1 MDHQDDINSKMR
13 TILIDW
19 LVDVHFKYSMS
30 PQTLHM
36 AVGLIDRYLD
46 KETTIRR
53 QRLQLV
59 GITAMFI
66 ASKYEE
72 IYPPEAYEFVRITD
86 HAYAI
91 EDVFCMEEK
100 MLKTLGYRV
109 TSPTTYQFVNRFLKA
124 SGSTNEKTRCFAL
137 YVIDRSLQE
146 YRLIKYP
153 PSVIAAS
160 AVHIARTQM
169 NERPTWHSTLEHH
182 TTYSESCIALCIRDI
197 KEMIWSYQNGIKS
210 SKLTAVKRKYSK
222 AKFSE
227 VSLIQL
233 SDV

>member
-1 MDHQDDINSKMR
+1 MERQDDINSKMR

-86 HAYAI
+86 HAYTI
-91 EDVFCMEEK
+91 EDVFDMEES
-100 MLKTLGYRV
+100 MLKALGYRV
-109 TSPTTYQFVNRFLKA
+109 TSPTAYQFVNRFLKA
-124 SGSTNEKTRCFAL
+124 SGSTSEKTRCFAL

-146 YRLIKYP
+146 YRLLKYP

-160 AVHIARTQM
+160 AIHIARTQM
-169 NERPTWHSTLEHH
+169 NERPTWVSALGQTF
-182 TTYSESCIALCIRDI
+182 SIALTNPSTPPLNI
-197 KEMIWSYQNGIKS
+197 
-210 SKLTAVKRKYSK
+210 
-222 AKFSE
+222 
-227 VSLIQL
+227 IQL
-233 SDV
+233 TRNHASRFAFAISKK